1 MPAVT
6 IKKARKLA
14 KRDAILEK
22 IKSIPLIEKK
32 IAELKAEKE
41 RQEPPQQVELPEG
54 YMLSLEAL
62 KGFGLQFE
70 ILEQET
76 LLLAARTLAR
86 KHVKPKAPPVPAGT
100 MMRASNGS
108 EYRILAD
115 GSRVREHPKS
125 PRREEAP
132 GQTVMG
138 HGLTIEKR
146 GKIKAYRFE

>member
-41 RQEPPQQVELPEG
+41 CQEPPQQVELPEG
-54 YMLSLEAL
+54 HLPSLEAL
-62 KGFGLQFE
+62 KGFRLQLE
-70 ILEQET
+70 ILEQES
-76 LLLAARTLAR
+76 LLFGARALAK

-100 MMRASNGS
+100 MMRASNGR
-108 EYRILAD
+108 EYHILPN
-115 GSRVREHPKS
+115 GMRVRTPE
-125 PRREEAP
+125 
-132 GQTVMG
+132 
-138 HGLTIEKR
+138 
-146 GKIKAYRFE
+146 